1 MESQLILQSDHF
13 NLDFTLDCGQVFR
26 WVKKEN
32 WWVGV
37 VEGNVIK
44 IEQENKIITIK
55 SNSNIIDEKFI
66 KTYFRFDDQLKNI
79 VSEISK
85 DNYVTEAVSRYY
97 GLRLLRQNPWE
108 CAASFTC
115 ATYKNINS
123 IKLMISNIS
132 RKFGKRIEFN
142 GESYY
147 SFPEPEIIANSD
159 INSLTDCGLGYRAKF
174 LSELAKRI
182 VSKEIVLE
190 ELIDYDYHKA
200 KSILLSKQL
209 GKKFLIGIGPKVA
222 DCILLFSLEKM
233 DSFPIDVWIKRV
245 VFKFYSHLFTND
257 SSIKNRVIINE
268 NNSIGFSEYENISN
282 TMRMYFGR
290 YAGYAQEYLY
300 HYMRVSSIS

>member
-1 MESQLILQSDHF
+1 MESQLIMQSNDL

-26 WVKKEN
+26 WVKKED

-37 VEGNVIK
+37 VEGTVIK
-44 IEQENKIITIK
+44 IKQDNEIMTVK
-55 SNSNIIDEKFI
+55 SNINSIDEQFI
-66 KTYFRFDDQLKNI
+66 KTYFRFDDQLQNI

-85 DNYVTEAVSRYY
+85 DNYVAEAVSRFY

-108 CAASFTC
+108 CAASFIC

-132 RKFGKRIEFN
+132 RKFGNRIEFN
-142 GESYY
+142 GELYY
-147 SFPEPEIIANSD
+147 SFPEPGIIANSD
-159 INSLTDCGLGYRAKF
+159 NNSLTDCGLGYRAKF
-174 LSELAKRI
+174 LIELAKKI

-190 ELIDYDYHKA
+190 DLADYDYNKA
-200 KSILLSKQL
+200 KSILLSRSL

-233 DSFPIDVWIKRV
+233 DSFPIDVWIRRV

-257 SSIKNRVIINE
+257 FSIKNLVKINKD
-268 NNSIGFSEYENISN
+268 NSIGFSEYEKISN
-282 TMRMYFGR
+282 TMRQYFGR

-300 HYMRVSSIS
+300 HYMRVIN